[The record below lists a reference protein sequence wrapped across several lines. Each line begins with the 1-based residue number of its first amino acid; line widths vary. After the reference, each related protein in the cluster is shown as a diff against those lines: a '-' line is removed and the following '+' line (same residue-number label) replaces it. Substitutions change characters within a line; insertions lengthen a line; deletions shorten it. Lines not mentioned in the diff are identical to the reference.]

1 MRAGVSETGSIPSL
15 SECDPG
21 LRPMEFNVLIL
32 PEAVEGKTK
41 GGIILPDEVKDA
53 DKAAAN
59 RGLLVAVSPVAFD
72 FAEFRDVKPQVGDHV
87 WYARYAGTK
96 VKGRDGREYVL
107 CKDRDIGAVIEP
119 AEPADIPTAANWS
132 EAA

>member
-1 MRAGVSETGSIPSL
+1 MKVGANGTGKIPLL

-32 PEAVEGKTK
+32 PEEVEAKTK

-72 FAEFRDVKPQVGDHV
+72 FAEFKDVKPEVGDHV
-87 WYARYAGTK
+87 WYGRYAGTE
-96 VKGRDGREYVL
+96 VRGRDGRTYRL

-119 AEPADIPTAANWS
+119 AQVAQIA